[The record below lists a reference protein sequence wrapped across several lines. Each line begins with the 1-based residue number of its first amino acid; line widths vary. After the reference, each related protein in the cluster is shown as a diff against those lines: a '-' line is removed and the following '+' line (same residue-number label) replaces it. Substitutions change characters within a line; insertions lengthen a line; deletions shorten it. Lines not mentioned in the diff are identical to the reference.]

1 MLNIRNT
8 SSKVFFA
15 GLGAVYLTAFS
26 NLDINIFLKGY
37 VVIVPVQLLALVY
50 GIYVIS
56 TQKRKR
62 SH

>member
-8 SSKVFFA
+8 SSKVFLA

-26 NLDINIFLKGY
+26 NVDINIFLKGY
-37 VVIVPVQLLALVY
+37 VVILPVQLFALIY
-50 GIYVIS
+50 GIYIIY
-56 TQKRKR
+56 TQRQKR